1 MLWTTEMSWNQMAKD
16 SESMK
21 RTKGP
26 EEEIADPV
34 PDQDHVA
41 AQDLEAGM
49 IKHTYCI
56 FMNL

>member
-26 EEEIADPV
+26 EEGIADPV
-34 PDQDHVA
+34 QGQDHVA

-49 IKHTYCI
+49 IQKHTI
-56 FMNL
+56 VFL

>member
-1 MLWTTEMSWNQMAKD
+1 MLWTTEMSWNQMAKG

-26 EEEIADPV
+26 EEGIADLV

-49 IKHTYCI
+49 IHKHTI
-56 FMNL
+56 VFF

>member
-1 MLWTTEMSWNQMAKD
+1 MAKD

-26 EEEIADPV
+26 VEGIADPV
-34 PDQDHVA
+34 LDQDHVA

-49 IKHTYCI
+49 IQKHTI
-56 FMNL
+56 VFL